1 MFKNSISQQGG
12 KWSKRN
18 FIFLLHQG
26 RKNVSFSSVQECD
39 GKHSH
44 FKGFG
49 PIQKWK
55 VPPFFPLCLV
65 LWPGSCTHATCCFT
79 CSPPAEQQCCP
90 VPKQLLFWDE
100 GRPPRNLN
108 RGAWE
113 SGKRKKIWFYHL
125 CSETSWALGRPAPK
139 LLSLSFHCNL
149 CTSIKSWILI
159 LCCSFNSYP
168 FNPQPCNTAP
178 HLLFPCKRRKKI
190 PLKAQDCLGELNT
203 VIVSL
208 DQRLQGWKS
217 PGASIAVTSV
227 GLAWGNLCLCLCCAV
242 TQAGS
247 QSEITSK
254 GGLEQSTVLYWRR
267 LCMGIH
273 FLLSVLLKGDDL
285 LQKDHSKHLGRS
297 NIASELFTKQSW
309 MKALKPV
316 TTAHSFIFHF
326 CWLKNISYF
335 LVLYEVIFSS
345 DFYSTLIISFF

>member
-178 HLLFPCKRRKKI
+178 HLLFPCKRRKKNPSKSTRLSWWAQYSDSFTWPNVAARLKI
-190 PLKAQDCLGELNT
+190 SWCLHCCHKCGTGMRKPVLVPL
-203 VIVSL
+203 
-208 DQRLQGWKS
+208 
-217 PGASIAVTSV
+217 
-227 GLAWGNLCLCLCCAV
+227 LCCHTGWQPVWNHQQRWAW
-242 TQAGS
+242 TKYS
-247 QSEITSK
+247 
-254 GGLEQSTVLYWRR
+254 
-267 LCMGIH
+267 
-273 FLLSVLLKGDDL
+273 SVLKEIVHG
-285 LQKDHSKHLGRS
+285 HTFPPVSSAEG
-297 NIASELFTKQSW
+297 W
-309 MKALKPV
+309 WPV
-316 TTAHSFIFHF
+316 T
-326 CWLKNISYF
+326 KRP
-335 LVLYEVIFSS
+335 
-345 DFYSTLIISFF
+345 